1 MTKRIVLDDND
12 LFRKLHPILLDIF
25 SRGVLAGQSK
35 QLVLAAFISIVTSP
49 FAWAVLVFKKVMHLA
64 ILFAV
69 YWFLR
74 DEIAQLGALGDVLIA
89 MAIITIFYKE
99 LYNELI
105 QLVLYILVIVTGG
118 GFLRWICRGYLAGNG
133 FRQQWLTLRPMEGV
147 VGTMVAAISK
157 EYMDQYNELMDL
169 YFVSNKSGNEDA
181 FNRLIEKYEKGN
193 C

>member
-35 QLVLAAFISIVTSP
+35 KLMLAAFLSIVTSP
-49 FAWAVLVFKKVMHLA
+49 FAWAVLVFKKAIHLA

-74 DEIAQLGALGDVLIA
+74 EEIAHLGALGNVLIA
-89 MAIITIFYKE
+89 VAIVAIFYKE
-99 LYNELI
+99 LYNELV
-105 QLVLYILVIVTGG
+105 QLILYILVIVTGG

-157 EYMDQYNELMDL
+157 EYRDQYDKLMDL
-169 YFVSNKSGNEDA
+169 YLESNQSGNEDDL
-181 FNRLIEKYEKGN
+181 NHLMEEYEQGSF
-193 C
+193 